1 MGVRRRWS
9 SMALGLVAVVLGA
22 LPATGVAQGPF
33 GAGYRYC
40 GHLATRRLTS
50 DGKNV
55 SVYAHNTTC
64 RVAMAIQRADWT
76 GPSDERIIHNGR
88 TESTSYTVLRQH
100 PGWICRPGMGAEVC
114 KKHAM
119 VAAGAF

>member
-1 MGVRRRWS
+1 MGVRGRS
-9 SMALGLVAVVLGA
+9 SSIASGLAAVVLGA
-22 LPATGVAQGPF
+22 LPATAVAQDPF

-40 GHLATRRLTS
+40 GQLATRRLTS

-64 RVAMAIQRADWT
+64 GVAIAIQRADWT

-88 TESTSYTVLRQH
+88 SQSTSYMVLRQH
-100 PGWICRPGMGAEVC
+100 PRWICRPGVGIEVC
-114 KKHAM
+114 KRHAM